1 MKIIKANLENLETLL
16 PLFEGYRKFY
26 KQSPCPEKAL
36 EFLSEHLSKNDSV
49 IFIAFDEDDNAIGFT
64 QLYPTF
70 SSVSMQRSYILNDLY
85 VVSEMR
91 GKRIGEALLN
101 HAKQFAIEINCKG
114 LTLETAIDNPAQK
127 LYERLGWEKDND
139 VLHYTWENNQIKE

>member
-1 MKIIKANLENLETLL
+1 MKIIQATIKNLNTLL

-26 KQSPCPEKAL
+26 KQSPNPVKAFD
-36 EFLSEHLSKNDSV
+36 FLSERFRKNDSV
-49 IFIAFDEDDNAIGFT
+49 IFIAFSKSNNAIGFT

-91 GKRIGEALLN
+91 GKRIGGALLN
-101 HAKQFAIEINCKG
+101 HVKQFVIETNSKE

-127 LYERLGWEKDND
+127 LYEKLGWEKDND
-139 VLHYTWENNQIKE
+139 VLHYTWKNK